1 MLKNIAVEGCRLI
14 IPEASLGYTIEILSN
29 PEEFVKVCG
38 EKPYTK
44 ELKVAITNVTTSG
57 ILDGNGHNTGDVVI
71 QATAISGKINHR
83 FCMRQGD
90 KVQNVQLV
98 GTTLGNT
105 AYDNVTVEIADAGQ
119 AYIKCE

>member
-1 MLKNIAVEGCRLI
+1 MLKNIAVKGCHLI
-14 IPEASLGYTIEILSN
+14 IPGASPGYTIEILSN

-44 ELKVAITNVTTSG
+44 ELKIAITNVTTSG

-105 AYDNVTVEIADAGQ
+105 AYDNVTVEIVDAGQ
-119 AYIKCE
+119 SYVKCE

>member
-1 MLKNIAVEGCRLI
+1 MLKNIAVEDCHLI
-14 IPEASLGYTIEILSN
+14 IPEAGPGYTIEILSN

-38 EKPYTK
+38 KKPYTK
-44 ELKVAITNVTTSG
+44 ELKVAITNATTGS
-57 ILDGNGHNTGDVVI
+57 ILDGNGHNINDVVI
-71 QATAISGKINHR
+71 QSTAISGKINHR

-90 KVQNVQLV
+90 KVQNVQLI

-105 AYDNVTVEIADAGQ
+105 AYDSVTVEIADAGQ